1 MEDQDLSTSN
11 CSWSY
16 IHLGR
21 LYVIEMIA
29 RKKGSQWTSYASP
42 CSCEFYTTDVT
53 TFLTNA
59 RDYSLL

>member
-11 CSWSY
+11 CSWSHS
-16 IHLGR
+16 HLGR

-29 RKKGSQWTSYASP
+29 RKNGSQWTSYASP
-42 CSCEFYTTDVT
+42 CSCEFYTTDGT